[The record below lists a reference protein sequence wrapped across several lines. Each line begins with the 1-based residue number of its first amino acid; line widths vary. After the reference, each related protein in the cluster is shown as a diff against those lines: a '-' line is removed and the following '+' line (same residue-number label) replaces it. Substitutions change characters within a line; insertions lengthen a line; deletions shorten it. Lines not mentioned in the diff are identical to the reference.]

1 MMHTITLFDTYTHTH
16 THMHTHTHT
25 LTLTHTHTHTHTQG
39 EHRCRRAGRL
49 DIRPARSGGHADA
62 RARRRPRT
70 VGPVRMAGVTS
81 NSSLVSVHWY
91 WSTGCS

>member
-1 MMHTITLFDTYTHTH
+1 MIHTH
-16 THMHTHTHT
+16 SLSDKYTQTN
-25 LTLTHTHTHTHTQG
+25 THTQG

-81 NSSLVSVHWY
+81 H
-91 WSTGCS
+91 